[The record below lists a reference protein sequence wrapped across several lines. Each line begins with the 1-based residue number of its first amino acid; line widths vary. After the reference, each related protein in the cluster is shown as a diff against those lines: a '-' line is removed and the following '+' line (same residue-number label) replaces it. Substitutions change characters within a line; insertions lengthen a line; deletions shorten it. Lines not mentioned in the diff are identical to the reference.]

1 MIALLIAAILL
12 LIFSDQAVKYWAV
25 HSLQEK
31 GSIRF
36 IHFGDFK
43 VFDLTY
49 LENDG
54 AIFGSMSGQRWF
66 LIGFTSLV
74 LAAGLYALFRLRNRS
89 KVLTAAIVLFLA
101 GGVGN
106 LIDRIRQGYVVDMF
120 ELKLFKFAIFN
131 VADIYV
137 TVAFALLIIYG
148 IFIDPKIEKAKKA
161 EAEKSETTE
170 AVTVEAEKNE

>member
-1 MIALLIAAILL
+1 MIVLLIAAILL
-12 LIFSDQAVKYWAV
+12 LIGADQAVKYWAV
-25 HSLQEK
+25 HSLK
-31 GSIRF
+31 GEGSMRF
-36 IHFGDFK
+36 IHFGNFK
-43 VFDLTY
+43 VLDLTY

-74 LAAGLYALFRLRNRS
+74 LIAGMVALFRLRKRS
-89 KVLTAAIVLFLA
+89 KVLTAAIMLFIA
-101 GGVGN
+101 GGFGN
-106 LIDRIRQGYVVDMF
+106 IIDRIRQGYVVDMF
-120 ELKLFKFAIFN
+120 DVKLFRFAIFN

-161 EAEKSETTE
+161 EAVTE
-170 AVTVEAEKNE
+170 AAADGAENNE

>member
-1 MIALLIAAILL
+1 MIVLLIAAIFL
-12 LIFSDQAVKYWAV
+12 LIGSDQAVKYWAV
-25 HSLQEK
+25 HSLKEK
-31 GSIRF
+31 GSMRF

-43 VFDLTY
+43 VLDLTY

-74 LAAGLYALFRLRNRS
+74 LIGGIVALFKLRNHS
-89 KVLTAAIVLFLA
+89 KVLTAAIVLFIA
-101 GGVGN
+101 GGIGN

-120 ELKLFKFAIFN
+120 DVKLFKFAIFN

-148 IFIDPKIEKAKKA
+148 LFIDPKIEKAKKA
-161 EAEKSETTE
+161 ENETA
-170 AVTVEAEKNE
+170 AVTADGADNNE